1 MIIKF
6 LTFCLLIFISS
17 TNLYANERVLFEIDN
32 EIFTTIDLKN
42 RTEYLNVINVN
53 KSTKEIYKDF
63 KSVIYFDIYSK
74 NNNINIPA
82 EQINEY
88 ISQIN
93 NNIDDNII
101 KNLKYDLQRKVVLE
115 KYLMKKDLSVIKNLS
130 DILNIYDLRLNYII
144 INKDTLSEKNI
155 DNIKSLN
162 NLNLIENE
170 LNLKKIKFNKF
181 EKEIINIKNLD
192 KKIKEKIN
200 DFYNINLI
208 EYENFILIGILEKK
222 LKKNI
227 QLELTFY
234 QIATTNEFNK
244 ELLYCK
250 NITNLSI
257 NSEIKI
263 KKFNK
268 IKIEKLNEYLQK
280 NLVNIEDLII
290 LNQDNNIVNY
300 ILLCEINF
308 DEKMLNDLILN
319 KKIEN
324 LVKDIELNITKKIR
338 TKYNFIEYE

>member
-1 MIIKF
+1 M
-6 LTFCLLIFISS
+6 IFISS
-17 TNLYANERVLFEIDN
+17 INLYANERVLFEIDN

-42 RTEYLNVINVN
+42 RTEYLNIINVN
-53 KSTKEIYKDF
+53 KSNQEIYEDF
-63 KSVIYFDIYSK
+63 KSVIFFDIYSK

-82 EQINEY
+82 EQINKY

-101 KNLKYDLQRKVVLE
+101 KNLKYDLQRKVILE
-115 KYLMKKDLSVIKNLS
+115 KYLMKKDLSEIKNLS

-144 INKDTLSEKNI
+144 INKDSLLKKNI
-155 DNIKSLN
+155 DNIISLN

-170 LNLKKIKFNKF
+170 LNLKKIKFNKY
-181 EKEIINIKNLD
+181 EKEIINIENLD
-192 KKIKEKIN
+192 KKIKEKID
-200 DFYNINLI
+200 DFYNII
-208 EYENFILIGILEKK
+208 RIDYENFILIGILEKT
-222 LKKNI
+222 LKRNI

-234 QIATTNEFNK
+234 QIATNNEFNK

-250 NITNLSI
+250 NITKLSS
-257 NSEIKI
+257 NSEIKL
-263 KKFNK
+263 KKFDK
-268 IKIEKLNEYLQK
+268 IKFEKLNEYLQK
-280 NLVNIEDLII
+280 NLVNIEDIII

-300 ILLCEINF
+300 ILLCEIKF

-324 LVKDIELNITKKIR
+324 LVRDIELNIIKKIE